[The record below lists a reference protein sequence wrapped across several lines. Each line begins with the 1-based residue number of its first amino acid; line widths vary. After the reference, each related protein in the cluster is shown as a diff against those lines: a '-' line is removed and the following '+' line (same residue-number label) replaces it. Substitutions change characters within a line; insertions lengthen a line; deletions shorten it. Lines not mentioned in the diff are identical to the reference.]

1 MQPEATTEVPP
12 RENDLPITGYRDQI
26 IRMLGEHQVLVI
38 CGETGSGKSTQLPQY
53 CLAAGLAEQGMIG
66 HTQPRRLAARSIAA
80 RIAEEMQ
87 LSGSSRVAYKIRFGD
102 QTSDQTQI
110 KLMTDGILLAETQ
123 SDRLLR
129 AYSTL
134 IIDEAHERS
143 LNIDFLLGYLRNLID
158 QRPELRVIITSAT
171 IDAERF
177 AEHFSTHGSP
187 APILNVEG
195 RGYPVEMRYL
205 PWEQTRSEPS
215 RGKETKANHDDDDD
229 ADYDLSR
236 HVIEGLKSLAPSGE
250 ADTLVFLPTERDIR
264 EVSHRVAGHYKRMG
278 RSSQIDLLPLYARL
292 PQAEQQ
298 RIFHPR
304 ATNAGSSSLPTSRNH
319 R

>member
-1 MQPEATTEVPP
+1 
-12 RENDLPITGYRDQI
+12 
-26 IRMLGEHQVLVI
+26 
-38 CGETGSGKSTQLPQY
+38 
-53 CLAAGLAEQGMIG
+53 MIG

-177 AEHFSTHGSP
+177 AEHFATHGSP
-187 APILNVEG
+187 APILNVRRPRISRRDALSAMG
-195 RGYPVEMRYL
+195 TNASGA
-205 PWEQTRSEPS
+205 S
-215 RGKETKANHDDDDD
+215 RGKDTKANNDDEDD

-278 RSSQIDLLPLYARL
+278 RSAQIDLLPLYARL
-292 PQAEQQ
+292 PQQNSNASF
-298 RIFHPR
+298 IPR